1 MTETMLGIEGLLDPG
16 DFDVESLK
24 GLDGRELAELFKRLE
39 QVRRR
44 AEGALAAVIG
54 EVDQRGVHRGDGHN
68 NVNGWCRALGRWS
81 DTECRDR
88 IRAAALIR
96 SDARFRDAVCDGEI
110 GVAQTHELGRAFA
123 NPRCGSQLV
132 DVAGVMVDNATKLSH
147 HEFRI
152 TVRRWEML
160 ADLDGA
166 HKTAEAAHEGRKAG
180 IAEVGEEIHLHARGG
195 LAQGAVM
202 TEILER
208 FCDAEFSA
216 DWDATL
222 ARFGDA
228 ACYSLMP
235 RSDAQRRFDAMYA
248 IFERAAATAPDAT
261 AAVPLVN
268 LMIDVPTLERY
279 LAGTGDGLAPADPRQ
294 RRCETVSGIPIPPS
308 DVVVAMVWGQVR
320 RVVVDSAGVVIN
332 MGRRRRLFTGN
343 ARQAVLLQSSR
354 CVVAG
359 CAAPIRR
366 CQADH
371 LTEWGRLGH
380 TNGPNGAPVC
390 GRHNRLKNTG
400 YRVHRDDQ
408 GFWHTY
414 RPDGTEIN

>member
-1 MTETMLGIEGLLDPG
+1 MSETMLGVEELLDP
-16 DFDVESLK
+16 ETLET
-24 GLDGRELAELFKRLE
+24 LDGRQLAELFKRLE
-39 QVRRR
+39 QMRRR
-44 AEGALAAVIG
+44 TEGALAAVIG
-54 EVDQRGVHRGDGHN
+54 EVDQRGLHRGDGHN

-88 IRAAALIR
+88 IRTAALIR
-96 SDARFRDAVCDGEI
+96 SCDRFRDAVMGGEI
-110 GVAQTHELGRAFA
+110 GVAQSHELGRAFA

-202 TEILER
+202 TEIFER
-208 FCDAEFSA
+208 FCDAEFTA

-248 IFERAAATAPDAT
+248 IFERAAATSPDAT

-268 LMIDVPTLERY
+268 LMLDVPTLKAY
-279 LAGTGDGLAPADPRQ
+279 LDGAGDMAAPDDPRQ
-294 RRCETVSGIPIPPS
+294 RRCETVSGIPVPPA
-308 DVVVAMVWGQVR
+308 DIVAAMIWGQVR

-332 MGRRRRLFTGN
+332 MGRRRRLFSGN

-380 TNGPNGAPVC
+380 TDGPNGAPVC

-400 YRVHRDDQ
+400 YRVHRDDD

-414 RPDGTEIN
+414 RPDGTEIR

>member
-1 MTETMLGIEGLLDPG
+1 MMLGVEELLDPG
-16 DFDVESLK
+16 GFDVEILA
-24 GLDGRELAELFKRLE
+24 GFDGRELAGLFKRLE

-54 EVDQRGVHRGDGHN
+54 AVDERGVHRGDGHN

-81 DTECRDR
+81 DSECRDR
-88 IRAAALIR
+88 VRTANLIAGC
-96 SDARFRDAVCDGEI
+96 DRFRDAVLGGEI
-110 GVAQTHELGRAFA
+110 GVAQAHELGRAFA
-123 NPRCGSQLV
+123 NPRCGTQLV
-132 DVAGVMVDNATKLSH
+132 DVAELMVGNATRLSY

-160 ADLDGA
+160 ADMDGA
-166 HKTAEAAHEGRKAG
+166 HRSAEAAHEGRTAG
-180 IAEVGEEIHLHARGG
+180 IVEVGEQIHLSGRGG

-202 TEILER
+202 AEIFDR
-208 FCDAEFSA
+208 FCDAEFTA
-216 DWDATL
+216 DWDTTV
-222 ARFGDA
+222 ARHGDA
-228 ACYSLMP
+228 ACFSLMP

-268 LMIDVPTLERY
+268 LVLDVATLQRS
-279 LAGTGDGLAPADPRQ
+279 LTGTGATAVSADPRQ

-308 DVVVAMVWGQVR
+308 DVVAAMIWGQVR
-320 RVVVDSAGVVIN
+320 RVVIDSAGVVIN

-343 ARQAVLLQSSR
+343 ARQAILLQSSR
-354 CVVAG
+354 CVVNG
-359 CAAPIRR
+359 CGAPIRS

-371 LTEWGRLGH
+371 LTEWGRHGH
-380 TNGPNGAPVC
+380 TDGPNGAPMC
-390 GRHNRLKNTG
+390 GHHNRLKNTG
-400 YRVHRDDQ
+400 YRIHRDQD

-414 RPDGTEIN
+414 RPDGTEIH